1 MTANAGEEAFVIVLF
16 FWTALLLL
24 EHRHR
29 HGNFSWLY
37 LKLELLAL
45 FLDRVIFNINVFLS
59 I

>member
-1 MTANAGEEAFVIVLF
+1 
-16 FWTALLLL
+16 LLLL